1 MCKAVPVLNPLGKP
15 CTAEPHPSAVG
26 GNSLYFTRHILGKA
40 HLRISI
46 SQTEE
51 IRVAGK
57 GLDLRPA
64 FWVGLHH
71 SYGVYIIYLVYSGKT
86 ERSLVTRVNRSHGFS
101 FVNLAKPSK
110 VNIVDNLTP
119 EEQLRQFHQTRL

>member
-1 MCKAVPVLNPLGKP
+1 M
-15 CTAEPHPSAVG
+15 
-26 GNSLYFTRHILGKA
+26 GKA
-40 HLRISI
+40 YLRISI
-46 SQTEE
+46 SQTGE

-71 SYGVYIIYLVYSGKT
+71 SYGHTWYILGRLKGHW
-86 ERSLVTRVNRSHGFS
+86 SLVSTGGFS

>member
-1 MCKAVPVLNPLGKP
+1 MCKAVPVLNTLGKP

-40 HLRISI
+40 YLRISI
-46 SQTEE
+46 SQTGE

-71 SYGVYIIYLVYSGKT
+71 SYGHTWYILGRLKGHW
-86 ERSLVTRVNRSHGFS
+86 SLVSTGHMDSH
-101 FVNLAKPSK
+101 L
-110 VNIVDNLTP
+110 
-119 EEQLRQFHQTRL
+119 